1 MQKVYYDFSLRKKIE
16 KNFLNKLKK
25 NKDLQK
31 NWRHFVLFI
40 M

>member
-31 NWRHFVLFI
+31 N
-40 M
+40 

>member
-1 MQKVYYDFSLRKKIE
+1 MVKVFIFNGSLNRNSTTDYLI

-25 NKDLQK
+25 N
-31 NWRHFVLFI
+31 